1 MKLFVCGAAVP
12 TKKLATN
19 SSLKKIG
26 SPDSST
32 KIEQETPHWHTL
44 ICNHIIEIDD
54 KFRSISARIY
64 KVFYMEFPQAL
75 NNLETIERKYTNE
88 ELGILVANA
97 KVRYFWFLFDV
108 VNLFLL
114 FFDRFYSISI

>member
-1 MKLFVCGAAVP
+1 
-12 TKKLATN
+12 
-19 SSLKKIG
+19 
-26 SPDSST
+26 
-32 KIEQETPHWHTL
+32 
-44 ICNHIIEIDD
+44 
-54 KFRSISARIY
+54 
-64 KVFYMEFPQAL
+64 MEFPQAL